1 MNSSHTTD
9 QTRNLVLYFQVHQPK
24 RLKTVRFF
32 DIGGGS
38 NYFDDELNKQL
49 MQRISNNCYLP
60 TNALLLE
67 LIRKHPS
74 IKVAFS
80 ISGVTLEQFEAYSPE
95 VIQSFRD
102 LAATGS
108 VEFLCETYFHSLACM
123 MPGHE
128 FEMQVLKH
136 TEAIDRLFGVRPSVF
151 RNTELIYDNEI
162 GRRVSMLGFNGI
174 FTDGISSILNGR
186 TPHQLFA
193 HPEEK
198 SFRIFLRN
206 YQLSDDIA
214 FRFTQP
220 GNPLTVEKYLSWLEG
235 VPAHENLVTLA
246 LDYETFG
253 EHQKKETGIFTF
265 LENLLSNL
273 AVHKTYRMVT
283 PSEAI
288 TRVKATE
295 VLSVKKPISW
305 ADYERDL
312 SAWLGNDM
320 QRDAFDQLVALE
332 KDIRFVEDAALS
344 KLWRYLQTSDHFY
357 YMSTK
362 DGTDGGVHSYFSPY
376 ASPYEAF
383 VNYMNIITDFSLQ
396 VNIRKASILKKRKTS
411 PTARKKIGNAL
422 AALAEKAREQYT
434 ETVAA

>member
-24 RLKTVRFF
+24 RLKTMRFF

-49 MQRISNNCYLP
+49 MQRIAKDCYLP
-60 TNALLLE
+60 ANDLLLRV
-67 LIRKHPS
+67 IKKNPS
-74 IKVAFS
+74 VKIAFS
-80 ISGVTLEQFEAYSPE
+80 ISGVTLEQFEEYAPE
-95 VIQSFRD
+95 VIESFRA
-102 LAATGS
+102 LASTGS
-108 VEFLCETYFHSLACM
+108 VEFLSETYFHSLACM

-128 FEMQVLKH
+128 FEMQILKH
-136 TEAIDRLFGVRPSVF
+136 TEMVDRLFGVRPSVF

-162 GRRVSMLGFNGI
+162 GRRISMLGFNGI
-174 FTDGISSILNGR
+174 FTDGISSILNAR
-186 TPHQLFA
+186 TPHQLFE

-198 SFRIFLRN
+198 TFKIFLRN

-214 FRFTQP
+214 FRFAQP
-220 GNPLTVEKYLSWLEG
+220 GDPLTVEKYLSWMDG
-235 VPAHENLVTLA
+235 IPAHEKLVTLA

-253 EHQKKETGIFTF
+253 EHQKKETGIFVF
-265 LENLLSNL
+265 LENWLTKI
-273 AVHKTYRMVT
+273 ATHKFYKMMT
-283 PSEAI
+283 PTEAI
-288 TRVKATE
+288 RSLKSTE
-295 VLSVKKPISW
+295 TLSVSRPISW

-320 QRDAFDQLVALE
+320 QRDAFDSLLALE
-332 KDIRFVEDAALS
+332 KDIRVLEDPTVS

-362 DGTDGGVHSYFSPY
+362 GGTDGGVHTYFSPY

-383 VNYMNIITDFSLQ
+383 VNYMNILTDFSLQ
-396 VNIRKASILKKRKTS
+396 VNIRKAALAKKRKATS
-411 PTARKKIGNAL
+411 PSRKKIGTAL
-422 AALAEKAREQYT
+422 SALAEKARIQFS
-434 ETVAA
+434 ETMVE

>member
-24 RLKTVRFF
+24 RLKAMRFF

-49 MQRISNNCYLP
+49 MQRISKDCYLP
-60 TNALLLE
+60 ANELLLKV
-67 LIRKHPS
+67 LKKHPS
-74 IKVAFS
+74 VKIAFS
-80 ISGVTLEQFEAYSPE
+80 ISGVTLEQFEEYAPD
-95 VIQSFRD
+95 VIESFRA
-102 LAATGS
+102 LASTGS
-108 VEFLCETYFHSLACM
+108 VEFLSETYFHSLACM

-128 FEMQVLKH
+128 FEMQILKH

-174 FTDGISSILNGR
+174 FTDGIPGILNSR
-186 TPHQLFA
+186 TPHQLFG

-198 SFRIFLRN
+198 TFRIFLRN
-206 YQLSDDIA
+206 FQLSDDIA

-220 GNPLTVEKYLSWLEG
+220 GNPLTAEKYLSWMDG
-235 VPAHENLVTLA
+235 IPTHEKLVTLA

-253 EHQKKETGIFTF
+253 EHQKKETGIFAF
-265 LENLLSNL
+265 LESWLTKIAAHHS
-273 AVHKTYRMVT
+273 YRMIT

-288 TRVKATE
+288 RALKSSET
-295 VLSVKKPISW
+295 LSVPRPISW

-320 QRDAFDQLVALE
+320 QRDAFDSLLALE
-332 KDIRFVEDAALS
+332 KDVRAVEDPAIS

-376 ASPYEAF
+376 PSPYEAF
-383 VNYMNIITDFSLQ
+383 VNYMNILTDFSLQ
-396 VNIRKASILKKRKTS
+396 VNIRKAALAKKRKVVNPS
-411 PTARKKIGNAL
+411 RKKIGTAL
-422 AALAEKAREQYT
+422 SALAEKARVDFSEPLVQ
-434 ETVAA
+434 